1 MQVFGHDQS
10 IRKTVPEVCLLSN
23 HVINFVYGRWGN
35 LVKTMNQQWLAPVNL
50 QPFADTIHASE
61 SPLDNCWVFIDG
73 IVRPICRPRKDQ
85 RILHNGHKKVH
96 AIKFQSV
103 VARNGLIA
111 NLYGPVE
118 YWHHNNG
125 MLGNSGLFHDLQQY
139 TYGPNNN
146 IICLYGDPAYPL
158 WPQLLGLFQV
168 AAITPLQNS
177 LNKAMSQLRVSVE
190 WSFWRH
196 SRLPQI
202 PRLHKISNCN

>member
-50 QPFADTIHASE
+50 QPFIDTIHASE

-111 NLYGPVE
+111 NLYGPAETITAVCLVTQA
-118 YWHHNNG
+118 YFAIFSSMPMG
-125 MLGNSGLFHDLQQY
+125 RTTTLSVCMAIRRTLFDHSLWVLFKLQQ
-139 TYGPNNN
+139 
-146 IICLYGDPAYPL
+146 
-158 WPQLLGLFQV
+158 
-168 AAITPLQNS
+168 
-177 LNKAMSQLRVSVE
+177 
-190 WSFWRH
+190 
-196 SRLPQI
+196 
-202 PRLHKISNCN
+202 